1 MSHQLQV
8 ASGPHSRP
16 PLRLAPLIGP
26 CSRPLAAQVPPSHWH
41 SGPRGPA
48 PALAARRRSSAAPPA
63 GCPCQWA
70 SLAASLGR
78 RASSARPP
86 GSRPGGGLGAAN
98 TGCPGA
104 GGQWACDRLSTSKP
118 GPLTA
123 LPACLPAWQLPLRVD
138 LQVAAR
144 ARGGHGSGPA
154 AGTQG
159 QAGGGHWHWHWQP
172 PGRDSESTRSG
183 GPGWSQRPWPSGLLS
198 CPRLCS
204 KAGGGV
210 GRPLGDECGLRARV
224 RTPSRPEY
232 ETGVGGNPRRRWHPR
247 TKRRIQA
254 QLAARKREPSAR
266 PMQSV

>member
-70 SLAASLGR
+70 SPAASLGR
-78 RASSARPP
+78 SASSARPP

-104 GGQWACDRLSTSKP
+104 GGQWACDRLSKPGQP

-123 LPACLPAWQLPLRVD
+123 LPACLPGS
-138 LQVAAR
+138 AAEGR
-144 ARGGHGSGPA
+144 SSSCGP
-154 AGTQG
+154 
-159 QAGGGHWHWHWQP
+159 
-172 PGRDSESTRSG
+172 
-183 GPGWSQRPWPSGLLS
+183 GPGWPWQWPGRRHSG
-198 CPRLCS
+198 
-204 KAGGGV
+204 AGRRG
-210 GRPLGDECGLRARV
+210 PLALA
-224 RTPSRPEY
+224 
-232 ETGVGGNPRRRWHPR
+232 
-247 TKRRIQA
+247 
-254 QLAARKREPSAR
+254 LAATR
-266 PMQSV
+266 P